1 MPILYLASTSPR
13 RASLLTEHGL
23 DFALLAPGPEETG
36 QGAPRQRA
44 VLRARAKATG
54 ASPPAAEALVLGV
67 DTVVDIDG
75 HELGKPIDRA
85 AARDMLQRLM
95 GRVHQVHT
103 GHCLWRQAG
112 EVRAEAVAS
121 ARVKCD
127 SIGASELEVYL
138 DGGTWRGKAGAYG
151 IQDPQASFLELVEGD
166 VDTVIGLSMTTVQ
179 QLLRT
184 LEKGGA

>member
-1 MPILYLASTSPR
+1 MPRLYLASTSPR
-13 RASLLTEHGL
+13 RHRLLTEHGL
-23 DFALLAPGPEETG
+23 DFAVLAPGAEETSYG
-36 QGAPRQRA
+36 PPQQRA
-44 VLRARAKATG
+44 LLRARAKAMG
-54 ASPPAAEALVLGV
+54 ANPPAANALVLGV

-75 HELGKPIDRA
+75 HELGKPVDRA
-85 AARDMLQRLM
+85 AARDMLQRLT

-103 GHCLWRQAG
+103 GHCLWRPG
-112 EVRAEAVAS
+112 DGVRAEAVAS

-127 SIGASELEVYL
+127 VIGAGELEAFL

-151 IQDPQASFLELVEGD
+151 IQDPEASFLELVEGD
-166 VDTVIGLSMTTVQ
+166 ADTVIGLSMTTVQ